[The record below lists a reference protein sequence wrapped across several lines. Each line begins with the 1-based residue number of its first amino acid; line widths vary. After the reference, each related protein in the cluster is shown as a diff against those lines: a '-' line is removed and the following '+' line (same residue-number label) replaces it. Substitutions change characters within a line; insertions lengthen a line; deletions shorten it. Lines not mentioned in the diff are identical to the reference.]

1 MKDHGEHV
9 KDLGH
14 YPKGSGEL
22 WNGLPF
28 GSELPFR
35 SMTMEAAWKMDWE
48 AVILVVESPGEK

>member
-1 MKDHGEHV
+1 M

-22 WNGLPF
+22 WNGLAF

>member
-1 MKDHGEHV
+1 M

-28 GSELPFR
+28 GPELPFR
-35 SMTMEAAWKMDWE
+35 SITMEAVWKMDWE
-48 AVILVVESPGEK
+48 DVILVVENPGEK